1 VPHVLGLDVT
11 ASVLE
16 CALILPLYRA
26 QFPEQ
31 VMEPRIKS
39 NPPVRATVWNRW
51 TRPELDAGRCL
62 LPRHITGVIHMQMQR
77 VSTTKL
83 PILILLLVAPGEE
96 VARGV
101 SIEHQH
107 ARQGRLL
114 STLPISHLT
123 LSTPC
128 RLQ

>member
-26 QFPEQ
+26 Q
-31 VMEPRIKS
+31 
-39 NPPVRATVWNRW
+39 
-51 TRPELDAGRCL
+51 LDAGRCL

-101 SIEHQH
+101 PIEHQH

-114 STLPISHLT
+114 STLPISRLT